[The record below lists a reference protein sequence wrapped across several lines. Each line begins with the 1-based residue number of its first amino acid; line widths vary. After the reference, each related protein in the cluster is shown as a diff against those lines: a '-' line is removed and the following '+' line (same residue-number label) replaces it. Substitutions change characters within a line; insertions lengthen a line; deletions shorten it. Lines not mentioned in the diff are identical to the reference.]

1 MTLSIF
7 FHLQP
12 SCPSG
17 SASVLARNLET
28 PTLPMM
34 YVPNHSISFQFDPN
48 NSLLF
53 RSNPKKFHLITGW
66 GWWCRAC
73 PCWWLRRG
81 RGRRRG
87 RGNFFVKTNKNKILF
102 GLVLKNS
109 LSRFGFE
116 KFVKSQLLYGS
127 WGSTW
132 IWIFSLKCKKIWEKI
147 SAILSLKIFRWWL
160 WNLLILPTY
169 NLHSNVSFIVSS
181 GD

>member
-17 SASVLARNLET
+17 SASVLARNQET

-53 RSNPKKFHLITGW
+53 QSNPKKFHLITGW

-73 PCWWLRRG
+73 PCWWLRRR

-87 RGNFFVKTNKNKILF
+87 RGNFFAKTKKIKFYLVLLWKICKVAIATWILGFDLDLNFLFKVQKILRKDQCN
-102 GLVLKNS
+102 LKPQN
-109 LSRFGFE
+109 
-116 KFVKSQLLYGS
+116 
-127 WGSTW
+127 
-132 IWIFSLKCKKIWEKI
+132 FSLVVMKL
-147 SAILSLKIFRWWL
+147 AYL
-160 WNLLILPTY
+160 TY
-169 NLHSNVSFIVSS
+169 LQFT
-181 GD
+181 

>member
-17 SASVLARNLET
+17 SASVLARNQET

-48 NSLLF
+48 DSLLF
-53 RSNPKKFHLITGW
+53 QSNPKKFHLITGW

-87 RGNFFVKTNKNKILF
+87 GRGKFYFQNKTFYPNYLFQYHFNCSKEEVNFKKSKPIDARKETRFHNWLYLF
-102 GLVLKNS
+102 ESTVQT
-109 LSRFGFE
+109 
-116 KFVKSQLLYGS
+116 KFS
-127 WGSTW
+127 
-132 IWIFSLKCKKIWEKI
+132 
-147 SAILSLKIFRWWL
+147 
-160 WNLLILPTY
+160 
-169 NLHSNVSFIVSS
+169 
-181 GD
+181 